1 RAKQATDPFG
11 ITFGIIN
18 SADIDSTN
26 FLQVIP
32 YGTNR
37 LLPIAVQVARPSSDG
52 DELGDSR
59 YGQFCIR
66 ASKRFS
72 SKQCRQRNLV
82 RRVAGF
88 REGHRAHAEA
98 CQTSGARMAGDIVGR
113 YRRSRQY
120 KLTGYSS
127 VVDRSANVVPYRR
140 RNLPLVN

>member
-1 RAKQATDPFG
+1 VLGYSVIIESSVRAPGVCSECGIRRRRSDVSCQRAKQATDPFG

-66 ASKRFS
+66 VSMWLFS
-72 SKQCRQRNLV
+72 R
-82 RRVAGF
+82 
-88 REGHRAHAEA
+88 
-98 CQTSGARMAGDIVGR
+98 
-113 YRRSRQY
+113 
-120 KLTGYSS
+120 
-127 VVDRSANVVPYRR
+127 
-140 RNLPLVN
+140 